1 MADARKRLAVTLVGG
16 GSQNWTPKI
25 IRDILFKPGL
35 EEVPIEF
42 RLLDTHSGRAK
53 AMEALFKVKA
63 REWKVKRARFRATR
77 SAEQAL
83 EGSDFVI
90 ITISTGRL
98 EAMAH
103 DLAVPERYGLYHT
116 VGDTA
121 GPGGWS
127 RALRNIPVFADYA
140 RRIRKLAP
148 DAFVLNYTNPLGALT
163 KVLADELGR
172 QRVVGLCHGF
182 FENLRVLMAIF
193 GLQDEREIQARF
205 GGLNHFFWILDFQVR
220 GEDGYALLRRK
231 LRGRNFAAL
240 VQDVHQDGMG
250 FHSDKW
256 LTGELLTNYGYLP
269 YVGDRHTCEFF
280 NWSLAS
286 LEMQKRFKL
295 VRTTIAE
302 RRASYERAEARLAQW
317 TRGEAADGPLTP
329 TPSRETAADIIH
341 AITFNR
347 GFTDVVNLP
356 NIGQIANL
364 PMGAV
369 VETMGYV
376 DGSGFTPLTTGALP
390 EPVRA
395 VVAPHAEVQVRTVAA
410 GLSAGFDAALLALE
424 ADPVCGHLPP
434 SDIRK
439 MGMELLAANRQHLP
453 QFFGKA

>member
-1 MADARKRLAVTLVGG
+1 MADSRKRLTVTLVGG
-16 GSQNWTPKI
+16 GSQNWTPTI

-35 EEVPIEF
+35 AEVPVDF
-42 RLLDTHSGRAK
+42 RLLDTHLGRAK
-53 AMEALFKVKA
+53 AIEALFKAKA
-63 REWKVKRARFRATR
+63 REWKVKRARFHATR

-83 EGSDFVI
+83 AGSDFVI

-103 DLAVPERYGLYHT
+103 DLAVPEKYGVYHT

-163 KVLADELGR
+163 KVLAEELGR

-182 FENLRVLMAIF
+182 FENLRVLMAVF
-193 GLQDEREIQARF
+193 GLRDESEIQARF
-205 GGLNHFFWILDFQVR
+205 GGLNHFFWILDFAVR
-220 GEDGYALLRRK
+220 GEDGYDLLRRK
-231 LRGRNFAAL
+231 LRGRNFAVL
-240 VQDVHQDGMG
+240 VQEVHKDGMG

-256 LTGELLTNYGYLP
+256 LTGELLTHYGCLP

-286 LEMQKRFKL
+286 LDVQKRFKL
-295 VRTTIAE
+295 VRTTVAE
-302 RRASYERAEARLAQW
+302 RQAGYERAEARIARW
-317 TRGEAADGPLTP
+317 TRGETGDWPLNP

-347 GFTDVVNLP
+347 GFTDVVNTL
-356 NIGQIANL
+356 NVGQIGNL

-376 DGSGFTPLTTGALP
+376 DGSGFTPLAAGALP
-390 EPVRA
+390 EPVRTI
-395 VVAPHAEVQVRTVAA
+395 VAPHAEVQLRTVTA
-410 GLSAGFDAALLALE
+410 GLRGGFDAALLALN
-424 ADPVCGHLPP
+424 ADPACSHLPP
-434 SDIRK
+434 SDVQHL
-439 MGMELLAANRQHLP
+439 GMELLEANRRYLP
-453 QFFGKA
+453 QFFGRD